1 MLAERADRVKEKQ
14 DDNALSAK
22 VMVMDPILRFLQLL
36 CENHNAQLQVSLLY
50 TRGSMHRRCAEL
62 WTRCNRL

>member
-36 CENHNAQLQVSLLY
+36 CENHNAQLQVRRLLSCQDS
-50 TRGSMHRRCAEL
+50 GNSGP
-62 WTRCNRL
+62 

>member
-36 CENHNAQLQVSLLY
+36 CENHNAQLQVRKGGLLWLV
-50 TRGSMHRRCAEL
+50 TQWKPL
-62 WTRCNRL
+62 

>member
-22 VMVMDPILRFLQLL
+22 VMVMVPILRFLQLL
-36 CENHNAQLQVSLLY
+36 CENHNAQLQVRK
-50 TRGSMHRRCAEL
+50 RGLCWVIAL
-62 WTRCNRL
+62 

>member
-36 CENHNAQLQVSLLY
+36 CENHNAQLQVRRLLQCRY
-50 TRGSMHRRCAEL
+50 SGNSEP
-62 WTRCNRL
+62 